1 MQLSIIIV
9 NYNTQTLL
17 RQCLDSVYSQKV
29 NFDFEVIVVDNNSK
43 DNSLDMLNKYFTQV
57 KIIQNKK
64 NVGFGKANNQGA
76 KLAKGEWLLFL
87 NSDTQCQDG
96 TIEKVMSKALEKASK
111 NLGDIVLGC
120 KLLNNDNSTQAS
132 AGFFPT
138 LEKVALQMLFLDDLP
153 FVKSIFKPYQQSQVQ
168 FYSKDQEV
176 DWVTGAFLLLP
187 NNLFQKVKG
196 FDESIFMY
204 GEEIDLCYRLKKEG
218 ARICYLAS
226 PALYHHKGGSSPDGF
241 RSAVVGEYKGLVS
254 FYKKH
259 YPKKTIFLKIA
270 LFTGALLR
278 RLVFGIIDQEKGVA
292 YSDALKVL

>member
-9 NYNTQTLL
+9 NYNTDKLL
-17 RQCLDSVYSQKV
+17 KQCLDSVYLQRV
-29 NFDFEVIVVDNNSK
+29 NFDFEVIVVDNNSTDK
-43 DNSLDMLNKYFTQV
+43 SLEMLSKYFTQV
-57 KIIQNKK
+57 KIISNTK

-76 KLAKGEWLLFL
+76 KLAKGRWLLFL
-87 NSDTQCQDG
+87 NSDTQCPDG
-96 TIEKVMSKALEKASK
+96 TLDKVMRQAIAKSSK
-111 NLGDIVLGC
+111 NSGDVVVGC
-120 KLLNNDNSTQAS
+120 RLLNSNNSIQAS

-138 LEKVALQMLFLDDLP
+138 IERVALQMFFLDDLP
-153 FVKSIFKPYQQSQVQ
+153 FVKSIFKPYQQNQVQ

-187 NNLFQKVKG
+187 NDLFKKVHG

-218 ARICYLAS
+218 ARICYVDS
-226 PALYHHKGGSSPDGF
+226 PALYHHKGGSSANGF
-241 RSAVVGEYKGLVS
+241 KSAVVGEYKGLVS

-259 YPKKTIFLKIA
+259 YPKKIIFLKLT